1 MRTRTTRRPSLTGI
15 SAEQFMAQP
24 KAGTGGRARPV
35 GPRVSLRLRVLA
47 TRWRLDREIASGS
60 MLGPADALMLRV
72 EQLVHEETRGRIA
85 RDLRGVVE
93 YVDRRGPRPVLTA
106 VVIEPG
112 AVRSGR
118 RVILDLARTLEGTAP
133 VTPRGI
139 VMARRLLTDG
149 TSPLFNPDSELNVT
163 EAVWAVQDALQGDIT
178 HAAGRASL
186 TAGSTEEEP

>member
-1 MRTRTTRRPSLTGI
+1 MRTRTTRRASLAGI

-24 KAGTGGRARPV
+24 KTGSEGRQRPV
-35 GPRVSLRLRVLA
+35 SAPLALRLRVLA
-47 TRWRLDREIASGS
+47 TRWKLDREIASGS
-60 MLGPADALMLRV
+60 MLGPADALMLRF
-72 EQLVHEETRGRIA
+72 EQLTHEGTRGRIA
-85 RDLRGVVE
+85 SDLRGVVE

-139 VMARRLLTDG
+139 IMARRLLTDG
-149 TSPLFNPDSELNVT
+149 TSPLFNPDSELNVS
-163 EAVWAVQDALQGDIT
+163 EAVWAIQDALQGDIT
-178 HAAGRASL
+178 HADGRA
-186 TAGSTEEEP
+186 G